1 MSTISYPVQRTNP
14 VDPICGMAV
23 SSGTAVAEA
32 EFIGVRYLF
41 CSEECYLL
49 FMQGA
54 TTYITELAHGGACVG
69 HRCPFQ
75 RSGMHDGPGA

>member
-1 MSTISYPVQRTNP
+1 MLSIAYPVERTYQ

-23 SSGTAVAEA
+23 SAGTAVAEV

-41 CSEECYLL
+41 CCEECYLL

-54 TTYITELAHGGACVG
+54 TRHITELAHGGACIG
-69 HRCPFQ
+69 HLCPFQ
-75 RSGMHDGPGA
+75 RGDMHRPGA